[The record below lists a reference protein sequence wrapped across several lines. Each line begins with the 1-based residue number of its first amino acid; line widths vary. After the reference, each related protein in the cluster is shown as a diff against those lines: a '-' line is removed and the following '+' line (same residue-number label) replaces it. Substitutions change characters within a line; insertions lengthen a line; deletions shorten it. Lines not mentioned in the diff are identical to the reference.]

1 LKVNYYL
8 YILVQEQLIFSF
20 YQIPYLLKSGK
31 LFICLS
37 DQLYRIAIQ
46 LQGIFTR
53 EELQRYSKKFLCGLY
68 IMSHGNLNNSVKAF
82 DVFFKNVSPEAYERP
97 SFGYQATNEI
107 VQNLVQNELIER
119 DGIEFV
125 KLTQKGLDKCKEDC
139 Y

>member
-53 EELQRYSKKFLCGLY
+53 EELQRYSKKFLCGLH

>member
-1 LKVNYYL
+1 L

-119 DGIEFV
+119 DSIEFV
-125 KLTQKGLDKCKEDC
+125 KLTQEGLDKCKEDC